1 MNITKTEQLS
11 SPEVL
16 ARDTRPT
23 LHTRPSIV
31 RVVDFHGLSRSM
43 QERFVSCARGVIAPK
58 PLSVAPVRSRAGIFY
73 GAAVAF
79 GVGLFVTVVAYG
91 FGDLGRRQAMH
102 DSSALPIYFVAIAS
116 LTLGAVQLFVRR
128 THRKVLPWERAWYVF
143 PLTLVD
149 ARDDLLRVISLGDVQ
164 SAERDP
170 RASRDVRVVVVDG
183 EVVTL
188 QCRDEAHAVATL
200 RAIESGREEA
210 RAARA
215 DDDRIT
221 LMFTLDPLQR
231 PRLSS
236 PLGPRGD
243 LAQRLP
249 PWTTRAWVAAPLAG
263 LLLAQPARAA
273 RNAASD
279 RALFARA
286 NDRGDT
292 ASFESYLALGGKRS
306 DEVRTVLLPRAELRL
321 AQKEGTVEAI
331 DRFRTTHP
339 DQIPQEVDAAR
350 RTAMLDELDRA
361 RKHGTVAALQ
371 EFARRR
377 PDHGLENELSD
388 AMHAM
393 FAPALDAYRQ
403 KPMPSPEVRS
413 FVERLFA
420 WSEAKAHAGST
431 ATTIQIRFH
440 RKLSPSMR
448 RADKH
453 VAAHHWFIGEA
464 SYPSRYFDVAHAE
477 KRERA
482 HGEVLARRV
491 ADAFGPTVF
500 TVVVGPRLEDSQD
513 KLPEVTEPTLFV
525 THLEEW
531 KGAFDGSITKPRG
544 VWVGLTHR
552 FEGVFVIPGDDKPL
566 RYELETA
573 EPIPANVVKDHPEG
587 GTPSAPL
594 EEKIYGTMADGAFK
608 KFTEKFCAAFL
619 PSSSG

>member
-1 MNITKTEQLS
+1 MNITKTNDLS
-11 SPEVL
+11 SRELL
-16 ARDTRPT
+16 ARESRST
-23 LHTRPSIV
+23 LPTRPSIV
-31 RVVDFHGLSRSM
+31 RIVDFHGLSRSM
-43 QERFVSCARGVIAPK
+43 QERFASCARGSLAPK
-58 PLSVAPVRSRAGIFY
+58 PLAVATVRSRAGLLF

-79 GVGLFVTVVAYG
+79 GVGLLIAVVAFG
-91 FGDLGRRQAMH
+91 FGDLGQRQAMH
-102 DSSALPIYFVAIAS
+102 DTSALPVYVVAVSS
-116 LTLGAVQLFVRR
+116 LTLGAVQLLVRR
-128 THRKVLPWERAWYVF
+128 LQRKALPWQRAHYVF
-143 PLTLVD
+143 PLTLID
-149 ARDDLLRVISLGDVQ
+149 ARDELLRVISLGDVQ

-170 RASRDVRVVVVDG
+170 HARRDVRVVIVNG
-183 EVVTL
+183 EVLTL
-188 QCRDEAHAVATL
+188 PCRDEAHAVATL
-200 RAIESGREEA
+200 RAIESGRDEA
-210 RAARA
+210 RAAR
-215 DDDRIT
+215 DSDERIT

-249 PWTTRAWVAAPLAG
+249 PWTTRAWIVAPIAG

-279 RALFARA
+279 RALFSAA
-286 NDRGDT
+286 NERGDT

-306 DEVRTVLLPRAELRL
+306 EEVRTVLLPRAELRL
-321 AQKEGTVEAI
+321 AEKEGTVEAI

-339 DQIPQEVDAAR
+339 DQIPQEVDVAR

-361 RKHGTVAALQ
+361 KKRGTVAALQ
-371 EFARRR
+371 DFARRR

-403 KPMPSPEVRS
+403 KPMPSQEVRS

-431 ATTIQIRFH
+431 STTIQIRFH
-440 RKLSPSMR
+440 KRLSPSMR

-453 VAAHHWFIGEA
+453 VAEHHWFIGEA
-464 SYPSRYFDVAHAE
+464 SYPSRYFDATHAE

-500 TVVVGPRLEDSQD
+500 TVVLGPRLEDAQD

-525 THLEEW
+525 THVEDW
-531 KGAFDGSITKPRG
+531 KGTFDGSITKPRG

-552 FEGVFVIPGDDKPL
+552 FEAVFVIPGDDQPL
-566 RYELETA
+566 RFELESA
-573 EPIPANVVKDHPEG
+573 EPIPANVIKDHPEG
-587 GTPSAPL
+587 GTPSQPL

-608 KFTEKFCAAFL
+608 KFSERFCAAFL
-619 PSSSG
+619 PSTTG